1 MKRIIIKLFSVLLAA
16 CLAPGACAI
25 KANAEGEGMMAVK
38 LYETEE
44 AFANPMK
51 GFRPSRYIQNTVF
64 PQGEYV
70 SVCKQYI
77 KYTDLEEKAEDTA
90 EKIIAW
96 SNTAWRG
103 IEKRNLKVIPRVVI
117 VYPQGPDGGSAGYWP
132 EGIDHTDPVGKWT
145 SDTLKQRLVA
155 FAKKLGEAWDND
167 PRVAAVEMGLW
178 GRWGEHHISP
188 LALKDGNDR
197 IPADFQKALG
207 DAFTQAFPHKKIMV
221 RYPETFTDY
230 DVGFIWDSFALPD
243 DVSCGVGMM
252 LRKAWKT
259 QMISGETAYD
269 WGNQLKLGGSPNG
282 TLRSYANTDYVI
294 DWIKRTHASSLGW
307 IAEYTQ
313 GDEKTAP
320 NAARMQKALGYRYVI
335 NQASYNNTV
344 EPGHA
349 LDLAFEV
356 SNVGSAPFYYPWPVE
371 ASLLDQERKPVWT
384 GYVHVDIRNWHPG
397 YSYTV
402 KDSILL
408 PKDLPRGTYT
418 LALCV
423 LDPSGMLPSL
433 RFANTNY
440 FTGGRTPLGVLGV
453 GVVPETEDI
462 GPFDSLYADHT
473 LQYSL
478 SGDSAPEITD
488 TQTYP
493 SEAEEVVE
501 EPVYGVQQPGNLAFQ
516 KPVEVSSTETQYTN
530 YAKKAVDG
538 DPVTRWSSE
547 WNKDPSWISVDLGE
561 AHEISRVKL
570 TWESSYAR
578 EYKLQVSSNNQAWTD
593 VYETGKGRGKTEDIT
608 FDPVSARYVRVYM
621 TKRALEWGYS
631 LYEVEVYQQMQP

>member
-1 MKRIIIKLFSVLLAA
+1 MNKIIIKLVSLMLAA
-16 CLAPGACAI
+16 GLLSGSSSLPAA
-25 KANAEGEGMMAVK
+25 AEGEGMMIVK

-51 GFRPSRYIQNTVF
+51 GFRPSRYIQNIVF

-70 SVCKQYI
+70 AVCKQYI
-77 KYTDLEEKAEDTA
+77 KFTDLEEKAEDSA

-96 SNTAWRG
+96 SNESWKD

-132 EGIDHTDPVGKWT
+132 DGIDHTDPVGKWL

-188 LALKDGNDR
+188 LKLPDGRDR
-197 IPADFQKALG
+197 IPEDFQKALG
-207 DAFTQAFPHKKIMV
+207 DAFVEAFPHKKIMV
-221 RYPETFTDY
+221 RYPETFLDY

-243 DVSCGVGMM
+243 DVSGGVGIM

-269 WGNQLKLGGSPNG
+269 WGNQSKLGGSPNG
-282 TLRSYANTDYVI
+282 TLRSGANTDYVI

-313 GDEKTAP
+313 GDEKISP

-335 NQASYNNTV
+335 NQAAYESTV
-344 EPGHA
+344 EPGGT
-349 LDLAFEV
+349 LDLDFEV
-356 SNVGSAPFYYPWPVE
+356 ANVGSAPFYYPWPVE
-371 ASLLDQERKPVWT
+371 VSLLDNERRPVWT
-384 GYVHVDIRNWHPG
+384 GYVHADIRNWHPG
-397 YSYTV
+397 YTYTV
-402 KDSILL
+402 KDSFPL
-408 PKDLPRGTYT
+408 PGDLARGTYV
-418 LALCV
+418 LALAV

-440 FTGGRTPLGVLGV
+440 YAGGRTPLGTLGV
-453 GVVPETEDI
+453 GMAPETEVI

-473 LQYSL
+473 LYYTL
-478 SGDSAPEITD
+478 SGNSSPAITD

-493 SEAEEVVE
+493 IEAEEVVV
-501 EPVYGVQQPGNLAFQ
+501 EPVYGVKLPGNLAFE
-516 KPVEVSSTETQYTN
+516 KPVAVSSTETQYTN

-538 DPVTRWSSE
+538 DAVTRWSSE

-561 AHEISRVKL
+561 TCEVSHVKL

-578 EYKLQVSSNNQAWTD
+578 EYKLQVSLDNTAWTD
-593 VYETGKGRGKTEDIT
+593 VYETDNGRGKVEEIT
-608 FDPVSARYVRVYM
+608 FEPIKARYVRVYM
-621 TKRALEWGYS
+621 TKRALTWGYS
-631 LYEVEVYQQMQP
+631 LYEVEVYH

>member
-1 MKRIIIKLFSVLLAA
+1 MNRIFIRLFSMIFSVSLLSGTCVFPAA
-16 CLAPGACAI
+16 
-25 KANAEGEGMMAVK
+25 AEGEGMKTVK
-38 LYETEE
+38 LYETKE

-70 SVCKQYI
+70 AVCKQYI
-77 KYTDLEEKAEDTA
+77 KFTDLEEKAEDTA

-96 SNTAWRG
+96 SNESWKD

-132 EGIDHTDPVGKWT
+132 EGIDHTDPVGKWL

-188 LALKDGNDR
+188 LKLPDGRDR
-197 IPADFQKALG
+197 IPEDFQKALG
-207 DAFTQAFPHKKIMV
+207 DAFLEAFPHKKIMV

-230 DVGFIWDSFALPD
+230 DVGFLWDSFALPD
-243 DVSCGVGMM
+243 DVSGGVGIM

-269 WGNQLKLGGSPNG
+269 WGNQSKLGGSPNG
-282 TLRSYANTDYVI
+282 TLRSDGNTDYVI
-294 DWIKRTHASSLGW
+294 DWVKRMHASSLGW
-307 IAEYTQ
+307 IAEYSQ
-313 GDEKTAP
+313 GDPTVAP

-335 NQASYNNTV
+335 NQASYESTV
-344 EPGHA
+344 EPGGT
-349 LDLAFEV
+349 LNLAFEV
-356 SNVGSAPFYYPWPVE
+356 ANVGSAPFYYPWPVE
-371 ASLLDQERKPVWT
+371 VSLLDKERRPVWT

-397 YSYTV
+397 CTYTV
-402 KDSILL
+402 KDSFKLPGDLL
-408 PKDLPRGTYT
+408 KGTYI
-418 LALCV
+418 LALAV
-423 LDPSGMLPSL
+423 LDPSGLKPSL

-440 FTGGRTPLGVLGV
+440 YTGGRTPLGTLGV
-453 GVVPETEDI
+453 GMAPETEVT

-473 LQYSL
+473 LYYTL
-478 SGDSAPEITD
+478 SGDSAPVLTD
-488 TQTYP
+488 TQVYP
-493 SEAEEVVE
+493 PEAEEVVE
-501 EPVYGVQQPGNLAFQ
+501 EPVYGVKLPGNLAFE
-516 KPVEVSSTETQYTN
+516 KPVYASSTETQYTN

-538 DPVTRWSSE
+538 DTVTRWSSE
-547 WNKDPSWISVDLGE
+547 WNKDPSWISVDLE
-561 AHEISRVKL
+561 DTYEVSRVKL

-578 EYKLQVSSNNQAWTD
+578 EYKLQVSLDNKTWTD
-593 VYETGKGRGKTEDIT
+593 VYETGKGRGKTEEIT
-608 FDPVSARYVRVYM
+608 FDPVKARFVRIYM
-621 TKRALEWGYS
+621 TKRALTWGYS
-631 LYEVEVYQQMQP
+631 LYEVEVYH